1 MARML
6 EDGDGAAHMI
16 KADELAARAES
27 AARARNASTGHVF
40 AQVPR
45 CASARRRQDGEG
57 ATQIA
62 KPQDLAASVPGARP
76 HRTYPP
82 ALRCPSA
89 LLFVANWFVVMR
101 RSGGAQAGATVT
113 PSAFRI
119 NSTS

>member
-1 MARML
+1 VARML

-45 CASARRRQDGEG
+45 CASARRRQDGRSPAPHVPAG
-57 ATQIA
+57 AEMSFGIA
-62 KPQDLAASVPGARP
+62 F
-76 HRTYPP
+76 
-82 ALRCPSA
+82 CF
-89 LLFVANWFVVMR
+89 FVANWFVVMR

>member
-45 CASARRRQDGEG
+45 CASARRRQDGRSPAPHVPAG
-57 ATQIA
+57 AEMSFGIA
-62 KPQDLAASVPGARP
+62 FCGKLVRSNEAERRRPGRGHGDAECFSDKLDVMKSGARIAI
-76 HRTYPP
+76 TGI
-82 ALRCPSA
+82 ALQ
-89 LLFVANWFVVMR
+89 L
-101 RSGGAQAGATVT
+101 Q
-113 PSAFRI
+113 
-119 NSTS
+119 